1 MFSLLLGSHPVV
13 LRCCTHATTYIHVTT
28 VSTTA
33 HQRKHVYPRTHD
45 VLHGLNEKRVAANTA
60 PAVSAL
66 IATQDII
73 ADVYLSLC
81 CFNLGHIYSSKLP
94 C

>member
-1 MFSLLLGSHPVV
+1 M
-13 LRCCTHATTYIHVTT
+13 
-28 VSTTA
+28 
-33 HQRKHVYPRTHD
+33 YPRKHD
-45 VLHGLNEKRVAANTA
+45 VLRSLNEKRGAANTA

-66 IATQDII
+66 IATQDLT

-81 CFNLGHIYSSKLP
+81 CFDHGHIYSSKLP